1 MQSNLDLV
9 LAASGGKLFLPLSVV
24 AQLTGWSVK
33 TLRNR
38 PDGFPIPL
46 SRMGGRV
53 GVPAVQLAAHLD
65 QLAGVVEDAPPVQ
78 QNRPGRPRKTAQQ
91 QEGGKE

>member
-1 MQSNLDLV
+1 MKSNLELV
-9 LAASGGKLFLPLSVV
+9 LAASGGKLFLSLAEV

-38 PDGFPIPL
+38 PEGFPVPL

-65 QLAGVVEDAPPVQ
+65 QLAGVVEAAPPPQ
-78 QNRPGRPRKTAQQ
+78 QSNKAGRPRKVA
-91 QEGGKE
+91 GGAA

>member
-1 MQSNLDLV
+1 MKSNLELV
-9 LAASGGKLFLPLSVV
+9 LAASGGKLFLSLTEV

-38 PDGFPIPL
+38 PEGFPVPL

-53 GVPAVQLAAHLD
+53 GVPAVKLAAFLD
-65 QLAGVVEDAPPVQ
+65 ELAGVVEDAPPQ
-78 QNRPGRPRKTAQQ
+78 QNKSGRPRKAVQQ
-91 QEGGKE
+91 VREGDEA